1 MCRDCVEEGMK
12 TTTLAL
18 GILSA
23 VLLVPTAA
31 FAHDRHRD
39 KDCDLRDLQAQLE
52 ADRRANGY
60 YNNRYCPPQRYYK
73 DDCRPEYRSRYYVPD
88 CDRRDY
94 RSSGFWIR
102 IR

>member
-1 MCRDCVEEGMK
+1 MK

-31 FAHDRHRD
+31 FAHDKRKD
-39 KDCDLRDLQAQLE
+39 KYCDDAQARIE

-60 YNNRYCPPQRYYK
+60 YDARPYCPPARVYDNCQ
-73 DDCRPEYRSRYYVPD
+73 PEYRPRYYVPD

-94 RSSGFWIR
+94 LPSGFYIR
-102 IR
+102 IP

>member
-1 MCRDCVEEGMK
+1 MK
-12 TTTLAL
+12 ATTLAL

-31 FAHDRHRD
+31 FAHDKHKDR
-39 KDCDLRDLQAQLE
+39 DCDRQAQIY

-60 YNNRYCPPQRYYK
+60 YDNRYCPPSRYSYEK
-73 DDCRPEYRSRYYVPD
+73 CRPDYRSRYYVPD

-94 RSSGFWIR
+94 RSSGFYIQFR
-102 IR
+102 